1 MTAGGAKRNA
11 WTWNITETAGLDA
24 FLPPPVNTDIHDG
37 VWRRRPPRSGTLTG
51 GAILR
56 PSIGEWALGV
66 AFVEATF
73 IVVSSC
79 VRKHSAAGAQLYS
92 QLAQLLPCVIPG
104 PATLDTCGVP
114 PQVVPS
120 SLRDLVYKPYVR
132 FPVRVS

>member
-1 MTAGGAKRNA
+1 M
-11 WTWNITETAGLDA
+11 D
-24 FLPPPVNTDIHDG
+24 TDIHDG
-37 VWRRRPPRSGTLTG
+37 VWRLRPPRSGTLTG

-56 PSIGEWALGV
+56 PSIGEWVLGV

-73 IVVSSC
+73 IVASSC
-79 VRKHSAAGAQLYS
+79 VRKHSAWSSSTTLQSVGTVAPLRITGL
-92 QLAQLLPCVIPG
+92 
-104 PATLDTCGVP
+104 ATLDTCGVP

>member
-1 MTAGGAKRNA
+1 M
-11 WTWNITETAGLDA
+11 
-24 FLPPPVNTDIHDG
+24 NTDIHDG
-37 VWRRRPPRSGTLTG
+37 VWRLRPPRSGTLTG

-56 PSIGEWALGV
+56 PSIGGWVHGV

-79 VRKHSAAGAQLYS
+79 VRKHSAWSWSTTLQSVGTVAPGSRPALLQVS
-92 QLAQLLPCVIPG
+92 QPV
-104 PATLDTCGVP
+104 CGVP
-114 PQVVPS
+114 PQVLQS